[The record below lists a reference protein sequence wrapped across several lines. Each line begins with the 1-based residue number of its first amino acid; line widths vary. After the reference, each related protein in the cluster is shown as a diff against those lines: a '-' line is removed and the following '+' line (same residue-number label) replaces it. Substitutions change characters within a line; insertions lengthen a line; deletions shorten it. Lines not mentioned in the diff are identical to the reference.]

1 MPRESAT
8 AANQMDTIHASCF
21 QGILRASDAG
31 STVDGKP
38 SGASGSIQAR
48 LVQMSGATSLPGS
61 VLWQFACARSHT
73 HTHKHTHVWQGFQ
86 TLLRKTTHHY
96 CQLTALRR
104 PLSFLVS
111 VASSGRLTKR
121 ETDKITST
129 SLVIC
134 SMAHCTENTG
144 GRPRD
149 GQD

>member
-1 MPRESAT
+1 VPRESAT

-73 HTHKHTHVWQGFQ
+73 HTNTHMCGKAFRLCCGKPHTITVSWQPWED
-86 TLLRKTTHHY
+86 L
-96 CQLTALRR
+96 C
-104 PLSFLVS
+104 PFL
-111 VASSGRLTKR
+111 
-121 ETDKITST
+121 
-129 SLVIC
+129 
-134 SMAHCTENTG
+134 
-144 GRPRD
+144 
-149 GQD
+149 